1 MPQND
6 ILVVA
11 LYRFL
16 CFCADLSQMLV
27 MALGARELGDLSCPR
42 LNIKQ
47 ASKIALNRNPLDL
60 FKELLRIK
68 SMSRCLCRDK
78 DPLPHRLRLRPLL
91 PRITTGEEG

>member
-1 MPQND
+1 VAGLAFHCLERGMPQND
-6 ILVVA
+6 SLVVA

-27 MALGARELGDLSCPR
+27 MALGARELGDLPCPR

-47 ASKIALNRNPLDL
+47 ASEIALNRNPLDL

-68 SMSRCLCRDK
+68 SMIRSLRRIM
-78 DPLPHRLRLRPLL
+78 DPVHY
-91 PRITTGEEG
+91 